1 MEEDVSVLV
10 ENLVA
15 DDTGK
20 LVELW
25 SWLVSNGGVNEVNV
39 NRGRVVMLV
48 VFDFKFDVGV
58 EVVGTSDEVS

>member
-1 MEEDVSVLV
+1 MFVVSDKVAENEIMEEDVSVLV

-39 NRGRVVMLV
+39 NRG
-48 VFDFKFDVGV
+48 
-58 EVVGTSDEVS
+58 